1 MDKKKMFEN
10 MEKNRKARA
19 QELQE
24 FINNSSF
31 QGVMR
36 KTVSFLTDGDA
47 DKIRLNITTG
57 GESYTDGRTI
67 TLGMEDYFFDPSFTK
82 HDWVAVFKA
91 LLAHESQHINSSNFS
106 DIKEIGEWYVK
117 HMAGRD
123 LSETLLKRI
132 AKDMLNIMED
142 GRIENIIIHKY
153 PGYRLPFLLLN
164 QSHTVLS
171 ELTEKAKDNQQEF
184 MDFVNSTLC
193 YTKTGRLPVG
203 ISVYAGTRFETEF
216 KKVQPLFDLV
226 IDARTSRDCREIC
239 QKMLTMTAD
248 YFEELLKNSPENTIM
263 KALEKMF
270 KNGDRGGEY
279 TSNGECEYNDSPNG
293 TPSERA
299 EAEAQAGKADGDG
312 EGSGKG
318 KGKKPDKSGEDGK
331 PDKGGKKGKDGKDKE
346 DGKDGSGSDKDGK
359 DGKEGKDGKDK
370 QGPKA
375 GNNTGRND
383 LRKPRDP
390 NDRSDLENWTDDFSE
405 GGMEDYETREL
416 SEDELA
422 ALRRGVRDEL
432 NAAEEE
438 GKKKDPVDKELEKI
452 KEKYAGERARAFAEL
467 FPTISN
473 TPLPSE
479 LEAAGR
485 KLENAVE
492 RVLRVKRT
500 EKRNMR
506 VGNICARDLY
516 RVGMKDPHVFMRK
529 GQPMKA
535 DLAVFLLLDNSG
547 SMGAMGARMN
557 VNGNA
562 QAFDKSTL
570 SRVAAGIIER
580 GLSKFA
586 AIKISLFDVSGGTIR
601 HSTVKKFDERAVG
614 SKCYNSLRP
623 VGIGC
628 GNKDGYSIRV
638 ATKDL
643 LARREAKK
651 VLVVLSDG
659 LPSDYNGYERAGMND
674 VKEAVREARHKGV
687 VVIPIMFGTTS
698 DREQMKDKFAYMYG
712 KFISSDPADITAE
725 FQKLFL
731 SLITKS

>member
-10 MEKNRKARA
+10 MQKNREARTK
-19 QELQE
+19 ELQD

-57 GESYTDGRTI
+57 GESYTDGKTI

-106 DIKEIGEWYVK
+106 DIKEIGEWYAK

-164 QSHTVLS
+164 QSHMVLS
-171 ELTEKAKDNQQEF
+171 ELTEKAKDGQQEF

-226 IDARTSRDCREIC
+226 IDARTSGDCRNIC

-248 YFEELLKNSPENTIM
+248 YFEELLKDSPENAIM
-263 KALEKMF
+263 KALDEMF
-270 KNGDRGGEY
+270 KNGGQDGEY

-293 TPSERA
+293 SPNGFPAERA
-299 EAEAQAGKADGDG
+299 EAKAQAGKGDKDGD
-312 EGSGKG
+312 GSGKG
-318 KGKKPDKSGEDGK
+318 KGKKSGNPGK
-331 PDKGGKKGKDGKDKE
+331 NGKDGKGDEKGKDSK
-346 DGKDGSGSDKDGK
+346 DGKDEDGSSKDGK
-359 DGKEGKDGKDK
+359 DGKQGKG
-370 QGPKA
+370 KA

-390 NDRSDLENWTDDFSE
+390 NDRSDLEHWTDDFSD
-405 GGMEDYETREL
+405 GPMEDYETREL
-416 SEDELA
+416 SDDELA

-432 NAAEEE
+432 SAAEED
-438 GKKKDPVDKELEKI
+438 GKKKEPVDKELEKI
-452 KEKYAGERARAFAEL
+452 EKKYAGERARSFSEL

-557 VNGNA
+557 VDGNA

-586 AIKISLFDVSGGTIR
+586 AIKISLFDVSGATIR
-601 HSTVKKFDERAVG
+601 HSTVKKFDERSVG

-674 VKEAVREARHKGV
+674 VKEAVREARRKGV

-712 KFISSDPADITAE
+712 KFISSDPADITTE

-731 SLITKS
+731 SLIAKS

>member
-1 MDKKKMFEN
+1 MDKKKMFED
-10 MEKNRKARA
+10 MGKARKARTK
-19 QELQE
+19 ELQD
-24 FINNSSF
+24 FINDSSF

-36 KTVSFLTDGDA
+36 KTVSFLTDGA
-47 DKIRLNITTG
+47 GDKIRLNIITG
-57 GESYTDGRTI
+57 SESYTDGKSI
-67 TLGMEDYFFDPSFTK
+67 TLGMEDYFFGPEFTK

-91 LLAHESQHINSSNFS
+91 LLAHEEQHINSSNFS
-106 DIKEIGEWYVK
+106 DIAEIKDWYVK
-117 HMAGRD
+117 LMAGRG

-171 ELTEKAKDNQQEF
+171 KLTERAMSGEQEF
-184 MDFVNSTLC
+184 MDFVNSALC
-193 YTKTGRLPVG
+193 YTKTGRLPIG

-239 QKMLTMTAD
+239 QKMLTISAD
-248 YFEELLKNSPENTIM
+248 YFEELLKNSAENAIM
-263 KALEKMF
+263 KALEEMF
-270 KNGDRGGEY
+270 KNGGQDGEY
-279 TSNGECEYNDSPNG
+279 TTNGECEYNDSPNG
-293 TPSERA
+293 TPAERA
-299 EAEAQAGKADGDG
+299 EAEAQAGECSETGEGAGVDDKSDKADKDG
-312 EGSGKG
+312 KNGKSGKS
-318 KGKKPDKSGEDGK
+318 KKNS
-331 PDKGGKKGKDGKDKE
+331 KDGKDRKGDKEKE
-346 DGKDGSGSDKDGK
+346 DGKGDKDKKGSEK
-359 DGKEGKDGKDK
+359 SKGSS
-370 QGPKA
+370 
-375 GNNTGRND
+375 NNTGHNN

-390 NDRSDLENWTDDFSE
+390 KDRSDLEHWTDDFS
-405 GGMEDYETREL
+405 GNGMEDYETREL
-416 SEDELA
+416 SEEELT

-432 NAAEEE
+432 DAAEED
-438 GKKKDPVDKELEKI
+438 GKKEEPKDKELEKI
-452 KEKYAGERARAFAEL
+452 KEKYAGERARTFAEL
-467 FPTISN
+467 FPTIPN
-473 TPLPSE
+473 TSLPPE
-479 LEAAGR
+479 LEASGR

-516 RVGMKDPHVFMRK
+516 RVGMRDPHVFMRK

-547 SMGAMGARMN
+547 SMGAQGARMS
-557 VNGNA
+557 VNGSM
-562 QAFDKSTL
+562 QYFDKSTL

-580 GLSKFA
+580 GLSKFS

-601 HSTVKKFDERAVG
+601 HSTVKKFDERSAG
-614 SKCYNSLRP
+614 SKCYNSLRS

-638 ATKDL
+638 AVKDL
-643 LARREAKK
+643 LARRETKK

-659 LPSDYNGYERAGMND
+659 LPSDYNGYEYAGMND
-674 VKEAVREARHKGV
+674 VKDAVREARRKGV
-687 VVIPIMFGTTS
+687 IVIPIMFGTAS
-698 DREQMKDKFAYMYG
+698 DREQMKDNFAYMYG
-712 KFISSDPADITAE
+712 NFISADPADITAE

-731 SLITKS
+731 NLITKS